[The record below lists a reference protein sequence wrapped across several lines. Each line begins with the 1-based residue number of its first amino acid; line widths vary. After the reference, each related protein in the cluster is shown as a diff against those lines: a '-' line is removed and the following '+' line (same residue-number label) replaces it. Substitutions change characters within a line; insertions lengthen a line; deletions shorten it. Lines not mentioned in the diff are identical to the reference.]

1 MGSVFARDRCGFG
14 FAVAGSCLQERHN
27 PKHKDETTLALF
39 SQTLYRIKNIFHFP
53 SIILSVCTPV
63 RAAFHYVP
71 SHSPHRVY
79 VNHLSRC
86 FLHAPLTHPWG
97 AHTQALKPPKPS
109 TTCGRHIQSLGRI
122 VPSLGHSG
130 CCRLAAGRCPTRL
143 RTV

>member
-1 MGSVFARDRCGFG
+1 MFARDRCG

-53 SIILSVCTPV
+53 SIILSVCTPA

-79 VNHLSRC
+79 VNHLSSVC
-86 FLHAPLTHPWG
+86 MCPSHTSW

-109 TTCGRHIQSLGRI
+109 TTYRRHI
-122 VPSLGHSG
+122 
-130 CCRLAAGRCPTRL
+130 
-143 RTV
+143 